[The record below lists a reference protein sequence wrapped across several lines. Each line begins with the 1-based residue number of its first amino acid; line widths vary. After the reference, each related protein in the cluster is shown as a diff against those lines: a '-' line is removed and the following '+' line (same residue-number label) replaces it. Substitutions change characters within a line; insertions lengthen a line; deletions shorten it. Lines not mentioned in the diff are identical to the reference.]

1 MGCKYQV
8 VQSGS
13 NKQDLKLH
21 LFIKMNSMMMLL
33 PILLFINVVKTETFA
48 GKLQTFVNETPTG
61 YTVSKTVRDGENCH
75 CRVPASSSSSS
86 SSSPLAIPDTSSS
99 VAGTTA
105 VTEADTTTAPT
116 TTAPTTTA
124 PTTTDA
130 TTTDATTATTA
141 NTATFATGSSVLTAD
156 YDTGAGSALTA
167 DYDTGAGSA

>member
-1 MGCKYQV
+1 MGYQV

-48 GKLQTFVNETPTG
+48 EKLQTFVNETPTG

-116 TTAPTTTA
+116 TTAPTTT
-124 PTTTDA
+124 DA
-130 TTTDATTATTA
+130 TTATTATTA
-141 NTATFATGSSVLTAD
+141 NTATFATGSSALTAD

-167 DYDTGAGSA
+167 DYDTGAGSAGR

>member
-1 MGCKYQV
+1 MGLYKYQV

-33 PILLFINVVKTETFA
+33 PILLLINVVKTETFA
-48 GKLQTFVNETPTG
+48 EKLQTFVNETPTG

-116 TTAPTTTA
+116 TTAPTTTT
-124 PTTTDA
+124 PTT
-130 TTTDATTATTA
+130 ATTATTA

-167 DYDTGAGSA
+167 DYDTGAGSAGR

>member
-1 MGCKYQV
+1 
-8 VQSGS
+8 
-13 NKQDLKLH
+13 
-21 LFIKMNSMMMLL
+21 MLL

-48 GKLQTFVNETPTG
+48 EKLQTFVNETPTG
-61 YTVSKTVRDGENCH
+61 YTVSKTVKDGENCH

-86 SSSPLAIPDTSSS
+86 SSSPLTIPDTSSS

-130 TTTDATTATTA
+130 TTATTATTA

-156 YDTGAGSALTA
+156 YDTG
-167 DYDTGAGSA
+167 

>member
-33 PILLFINVVKTETFA
+33 PILLLINVVKTETFA
-48 GKLQTFVNETPTG
+48 EKLQTFVNETPTG

-130 TTTDATTATTA
+130 TTATTATTA

-156 YDTGAGSALTA
+156 YDT
-167 DYDTGAGSA
+167 

>member
-33 PILLFINVVKTETFA
+33 PILLLINVVKTETFA
-48 GKLQTFVNETPTG
+48 EKLQTFVNETPTG
-61 YTVSKTVRDGENCH
+61 YTVSKTDRDGENCH

-99 VAGTTA
+99 AGTTA

-141 NTATFATGSSVLTAD
+141 TTANTATFATGSSVLTAD
-156 YDTGAGSALTA
+156 YDT
-167 DYDTGAGSA
+167 

>member
-1 MGCKYQV
+1 MGLYKYQV

-33 PILLFINVVKTETFA
+33 PILLLINVVKTETFA
-48 GKLQTFVNETPTG
+48 EKLQTFVNETPTG

-99 VAGTTA
+99 AGTTA

-130 TTTDATTATTA
+130 TTATTA
-141 NTATFATGSSVLTAD
+141 NTATFATGSSALTAD

-167 DYDTGAGSA
+167 DYDTGAGSAGR

>member
-13 NKQDLKLH
+13 NKLDLKLH

-48 GKLQTFVNETPTG
+48 EKLQTFVNETPTG

-116 TTAPTTTA
+116 TTAPTT
-124 PTTTDA
+124 
-130 TTTDATTATTA
+130 A
-141 NTATFATGSSVLTAD
+141 NTATFATGSSALTAD

-167 DYDTGAGSA
+167 DY

>member
-48 GKLQTFVNETPTG
+48 EKLQTFVNETPTG
-61 YTVSKTVRDGENCH
+61 YTVSKIVKDGENCH
-75 CRVPASSSSSS
+75 CRVPAS

-130 TTTDATTATTA
+130 TTATTATTA

-167 DYDTGAGSA
+167 DYDTGAGSAGR